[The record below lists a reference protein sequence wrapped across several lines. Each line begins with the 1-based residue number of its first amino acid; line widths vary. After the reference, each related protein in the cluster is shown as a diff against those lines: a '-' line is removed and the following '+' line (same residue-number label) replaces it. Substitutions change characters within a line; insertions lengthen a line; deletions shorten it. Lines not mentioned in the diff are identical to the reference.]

1 MIENQKNIGCMIGH
15 ISLKRSSPPGL
26 KRCPWWWALKGS
38 RTTSPNDLLPASSPP
53 YIVRQ
58 MQRQVWRDVVY
69 PDWEYSYIYIYM
81 YMCVYIYMC
90 IYIYLFTYVYA
101 YLHAYMFIYII
112 YIYLFIYINIHR
124 KYVCKLYLVSGS
136 WKSTDNLL
144 ILGAKFLDTVWKCW
158 IKQPRVSP
166 QCTWL
171 TKGSYEWEMS
181 VSPFIIRFIARGRRH
196 CSGHQLEP
204 ESNVYKYKP
213 RITNMRS
220 FDPTGI
226 FHLNLILTRRCEVV
240 AHVLS
245 SFGPGMRGRVWFSI

>member
-1 MIENQKNIGCMIGH
+1 MYDWSYFFKTLVASWFETMSLMVGFERLENNFPEW
-15 ISLKRSSPPGL
+15 S
-26 KRCPWWWALKGS
+26 
-38 RTTSPNDLLPASSPP
+38 TTSVIPTLYCSPDAETGLAWCGLPRLR
-53 YIVRQ
+53 IFI
-58 MQRQVWRDVVY
+58 
-69 PDWEYSYIYIYM
+69 YIYIYICVCI
-81 YMCVYIYMC
+81 YIYVYIY

-101 YLHAYMFIYII
+101 YLHAYMFIYIM

-158 IKQPRVSP
+158 IKQPRFSP

-171 TKGSYEWEMS
+171 TKGSYEWEMG